1 MDENEIRK
9 NARDY
14 TRDAVCCVKDAFRWT
29 FMSGD
34 YTNASLLFSALD
46 DLKIACENMGESE
59 RIWKRGETKEE
70 TVTAL
75 EEALRLTEKALTM
88 LKRS

>member
-1 MDENEIRK
+1 M
-9 NARDY
+9 A
-14 TRDAVCCVKDAFRWT
+14 
-29 FMSGD
+29 GD
-34 YTNASLLFSALD
+34 YANASLLFSALD

-59 RIWKRGETKEE
+59 KIWKRNATKEE

-75 EEALRLTEKALTM
+75 EEALELTEKALTL